1 MRFFGLSNKERE
13 EHYKQ
18 TMPLR
23 LGDDAAILIWAMDP
37 EERVRVLERAR
48 AKMDVEAKENANA
61 PWYVEAC
68 KNKAKAY
75 QEYYRCRQF
84 NVTEDEDKLGLK

>member
-1 MRFFGLSNKERE
+1 
-13 EHYKQ
+13 
-18 TMPLR
+18 
-23 LGDDAAILIWAMDP
+23 
-37 EERVRVLERAR
+37 
-48 AKMDVEAKENANA
+48 MDVEAKENANA